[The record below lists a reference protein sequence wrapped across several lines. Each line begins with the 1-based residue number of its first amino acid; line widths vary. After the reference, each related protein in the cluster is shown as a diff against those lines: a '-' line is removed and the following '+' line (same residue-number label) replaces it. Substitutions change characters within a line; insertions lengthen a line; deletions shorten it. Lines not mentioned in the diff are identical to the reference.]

1 MLRGR
6 RETGVDLVSPSDLRA
21 IYEASAAP
29 ASRCR

>member
-21 IYEASAAP
+21 STSSAAAGEP
-29 ASRCR
+29 LR